1 MKKHSAPEPPSW
13 LEQAFPQVHYLLLAL
28 DGEEI
33 ATRWLAENSHG
44 VALLTRALA
53 GEKQALAGLENGHAG
68 DLDDLFELIDNEDLA
83 GWLKERRPEV
93 LLFFQAI
100 QGREDARH
108 HLERRKPM
116 FAKLVPT
123 LRKAHDRFLD
133 RSQNGGGPFEE
144 DAMAD
149 MGCLIGE
156 MHLKQGEF
164 EKAIEAFSRA
174 IDTHPA
180 PDLFEGRARAYRALA
195 ERDEGA
201 ATLLRQR
208 QA

>member
-1 MKKHSAPEPPSW
+1 MKKHSPTEPQSW
-13 LEQAFPQVHYLLLAL
+13 LEQAYPQMHFLLLAL
-28 DGEEI
+28 DGDEP
-33 ATRWLAENSHG
+33 AKRWLADNSRG

-53 GEKQALAGLENGHAG
+53 GEKQALAGLENGHAA
-68 DLDDLFELIDNEDLA
+68 DLDDLFELIDNDDLCA
-83 GWLKERRPEV
+83 WLRERRPEV
-93 LLFFQAI
+93 FLLFEAI
-100 QGREDARH
+100 KGSEDSRL
-108 HLERRKPM
+108 HLERRRAT
-116 FAKLVPT
+116 FARLVPT
-123 LRKAHDRFLD
+123 LRRVHERFLKKT
-133 RSQNGGGPFEE
+133 QPNGVIED

-164 EKAIEAFSRA
+164 EKAIEAFTRA

-201 ATLLRQR
+201 AALLRQR
-208 QA
+208 QG

>member
-33 ATRWLAENSHG
+33 ATRWLSENSHG
-44 VALLTRALA
+44 VALLTRALS
-53 GEKQALAGLENGHAG
+53 GEKQALAGLENGHSA
-68 DLDDLFELIDNEDLA
+68 DLDDLFELIANDDLA

-100 QGREDARH
+100 QGKEDARL
-108 HLERRKPM
+108 HLERRKPL
-116 FAKLVPT
+116 FGRLVPT
-123 LRKAHDRFLD
+123 LRRAYARFLD
-133 RSQNGGGPFEE
+133 RSLNGSGMIED

-174 IDTHPA
+174 IETHPA
-180 PDLFEGRARAYRALA
+180 PDLYEGRARAYRALA
-195 ERDEGA
+195 QRDEGA

>member
-28 DGEEI
+28 DGEEL
-33 ATRWLAENSHG
+33 ATRWLADNSHG

-53 GEKQALAGLENGHAG
+53 GEKQALAGLENGHG
-68 DLDDLFELIDNEDLA
+68 GELDDLFELIDNDDLG

-100 QGREDARH
+100 KGDEDARA

-123 LRKAHDRFLD
+123 LRRVHDRFLD
-133 RSQNGGGPFEE
+133 RTQNGHGEIE
-144 DAMAD
+144 DDEMAD

-156 MHLKQGEF
+156 MHLRQGEF
-164 EKAIEAFSRA
+164 EKAIEAFTRA

>member
-1 MKKHSAPEPPSW
+1 MKKHSPPEPPSW
-13 LEQAFPQVHYLLLAL
+13 LEQAFPQIHYLLLAL
-28 DGEEI
+28 DGEEL
-33 ATRWLAENSHG
+33 AARWLADNSRG

-53 GEKQALAGLENGHAG
+53 GEKQALAGLENGHAA
-68 DLDDLFELIDNEDLA
+68 DLDDLFELIDNDDLCA
-83 GWLKERRPEV
+83 WLRERRPEV
-93 LLFFQAI
+93 FLLFEAI
-100 QGREDARH
+100 KGSEDSRL
-108 HLERRKPM
+108 HLERRRPT
-116 FAKLVPT
+116 FARLVPT
-123 LRKAHDRFLD
+123 LRRVHDRFLKKT
-133 RSQNGGGPFEE
+133 QPNGVIED

-164 EKAIEAFSRA
+164 EKAIEAFTRA

-201 ATLLRQR
+201 AALLRQR

>member
-1 MKKHSAPEPPSW
+1 MKKHSPPEPPSW
-13 LEQAFPQVHYLLLAL
+13 LEQAFPQIHYLLLAL
-28 DGEEI
+28 DGEEL
-33 ATRWLAENSHG
+33 ASRWLADNSHG

-53 GEKQALAGLENGHAG
+53 GEKQALAGLENGHAA
-68 DLDDLFELIDNEDLA
+68 DLDDLFELIDNDDLCA
-83 GWLKERRPEV
+83 WLRERRPEV
-93 LLFFQAI
+93 FLLFEAI
-100 QGREDARH
+100 KGSEDSRL
-108 HLERRKPM
+108 HLEKRRPT
-116 FAKLVPT
+116 FARLVPT
-123 LRKAHDRFLD
+123 LRRVHERFLRRTQGD
-133 RSQNGGGPFEE
+133 SGFGD
-144 DAMAD
+144 DAVAD

-164 EKAIEAFSRA
+164 EKAIEAFTRA

-208 QA
+208 QG

>member
-33 ATRWLAENSHG
+33 ARRWLADNSHG
-44 VALLTRALA
+44 VALLMRGLA
-53 GEKQALAGLENGHAG
+53 GEKQALSGLENGHG
-68 DLDDLFELIDNEDLA
+68 GELDDLFELIDNDDLG

-100 QGREDARH
+100 KGGEDARL

-116 FAKLVPT
+116 FARLVPM
-123 LRKAHDRFLD
+123 LRRAHARFLD
-133 RSQNGGGPFEE
+133 RGRNGNGQFED

-156 MHLKQGEF
+156 MHLKQNEF

-180 PDLFEGRARAYRALA
+180 PDLFEGRARAFRALA